1 MFQERFELDS
11 GCHAQVVTQCRVF
24 SPIDGMSNMMAHY
37 WGHTMRMLMTN
48 GVSRSHCCGRIPAG
62 LGVVCSS
69 GGSDARHSKKRTRPR
84 RGRRKTN
91 DDVVVTRRRWYHSS
105 RRGDGRDT
113 KPLFG
118 SSPNHGDKDAVSSL
132 YDTANTVMTK
142 EARIIED
149 SDHGIRDHCIIPEAW
164 HVLMGLRKHGHE
176 VYVVGGTVRDVL
188 MQQQVP
194 KDVDILTSADPSQVA
209 RLFKRSFLLGRNFPI
224 IHVHVGG
231 HVIEVTSF
239 STNADPAH
247 IPLDYATHEAYAAR
261 SKYVKST
268 GGGVFAGGPT
278 WAMARRENAMKRDFT
293 MNALLYDPFT
303 RILFDYVGGVEDC
316 ETKTLRTIES
326 PDVSFSSDPAR
337 MLRALRLAARL
348 GLQIDEDTKREIL
361 ARQTDITSLSHGR
374 LQMELNAMMAH
385 GSAAESFALLQ
396 EYGMVELMLPHH
408 AKVDRDVITSML
420 SRMDAYAR
428 VDAPVDSIFWTT
440 ILFAPLCLHGEDAV
454 ASDPTHTNGR
464 EIDSMSQRLLSSD
477 NTTIPCLLPRNAVEM
492 AATILK
498 LHGDCVSQDIVL
510 PSISADEYIQERRNT
525 HKKRRNNKARKK
537 TIKGLTSTEIV
548 ILNILRDYI

>member
-1 MFQERFELDS
+1 MS
-11 GCHAQVVTQCRVF
+11 TMVV
-24 SPIDGMSNMMAHY
+24 HY
-37 WGHTMRMLMTN
+37 WGNTMRMLMTN
-48 GVSRSHCCGRIPAG
+48 GVCRSRCGGRVPAG

-69 GGSDARHSKKRTRPR
+69 GGSDGRHSKKRTRPR
-84 RGRRKTN
+84 RGRRKKD

-105 RRGDGRDT
+105 RSGDGRDT
-113 KPLFG
+113 KPRYSS
-118 SSPNHGDKDAVSSL
+118 SSPHGDAGSSL
-132 YDTANTVMTK
+132 YDKAGTVMMK

-176 VYVVGGTVRDVL
+176 AYVVGGTVRDVL

-224 IHVHVGG
+224 CHVHVGRG
-231 HVIEVTSF
+231 HVIEVSSF

-247 IPLDYATHEAYAAR
+247 IPLDYATLAAYASR
-261 SKYVKST
+261 SKYVDST

-278 WAMARRENAMKRDFT
+278 WAMARRENAIKRDFT

-348 GLQIDEDTKREIL
+348 GLRIDEDTKREIL
-361 ARQTDITSLSHGR
+361 ARRTDITSLSHGR

-385 GSAAESFALLQ
+385 GSAAESFSLLAA
-396 EYGMVELMLPHH
+396 YGMMELMLPHH
-408 AKVDRDVITSML
+408 AEVDRDVITSML

-440 ILFAPLCLHGEDAV
+440 MLFAPLCLHREDAV
-454 ASDPTHTNGR
+454 ASDTTHTSAGR
-464 EIDSMSQRLLSSD
+464 EDIDSVSQRLLSSD

-498 LHGDCVSQDIVL
+498 LHRDTVSQDAML
-510 PSISADEYIQERRNT
+510 PSISADEYIQERRNA
-525 HKKRRNNKARKK
+525 HKKRRNKARKK
-537 TIKGLTSTEIV
+537 TTIKGLNSTEIV